1 MKRLV
6 ASAAVFGALT
16 MASANAA
23 DMPMKAP
30 PAPIVAPWN
39 WTGFYAGLN
48 IGYSWGNSDT
58 DAAFFNNTTGAL
70 LFAANSD
77 FHLNGVIGGGQIG
90 YNWQWSNFVLGVEA
104 DIQAS
109 GQKGDTTFLCPGTVC
124 NLGLTALPA
133 GSAPVGVGSFNQKLD
148 WFGTL
153 RARAGVT
160 VTPTILAYVT
170 GGLAYGHVETDGTLT
185 GFTGGGVATS
195 SAFSS
200 DKTKTGWT
208 VGGGIEGR
216 LTGNWTGKVEYLYM
230 DLGTVDT
237 TGLLTT
243 NFIPIR
249 AQFSSKITDNIVRVG
264 LNYKFN

>member
-1 MKRLV
+1 MKRFV
-6 ASAAVFGALT
+6 ASAAVLGALT
-16 MASANAA
+16 VVSANAA

-30 PAPIVAPWN
+30 PAPVVAPWT

-48 IGYSWGNSDT
+48 IGYSWGRSDT
-58 DAAFFNNTTGAL
+58 DLALFDNTTGAL
-70 LFAANSD
+70 LAAGNQD

-104 DIQAS
+104 DIQGS
-109 GQKGDTTFLCPGTVC
+109 GQKGDAAFLCPGTVC
-124 NLGLTALPA
+124 NAGLTAVA
-133 GSAPVGVGSFNQKLD
+133 AANAPVAGTFNQKLD

-153 RARAGVT
+153 RARAGVA

-195 SAFSS
+195 SAFNSG
-200 DKTKTGWT
+200 KTKAGWT
-208 VGGGIEGR
+208 VGGGVEGR
-216 LTGNWTGKVEYLYM
+216 ITGNWTAKVEYLYM

-264 LNYKFN
+264 FNYKFN

>member
-1 MKRLV
+1 V
-6 ASAAVFGALT
+6 V
-16 MASANAA
+16 
-23 DMPMKAP
+23 
-30 PAPIVAPWN
+30 
-39 WTGFYAGLN
+39 
-48 IGYSWGNSDT
+48 
-58 DAAFFNNTTGAL
+58 
-70 LFAANSD
+70 
-77 FHLNGVIGGGQIG
+77 GGGQIG
-90 YNWQWSNFVLGVEA
+90 YNWQWSNVVLGVEA

-109 GQKGDTTFLCPGTVC
+109 GQKGDAAFLCPGTVC
-124 NLGLTALPA
+124 NVGLTAIPA
-133 GSAPVGVGSFNQKLD
+133 ANAPVAGTFNQKLD

-153 RARAGVT
+153 RGRAGIT

-170 GGLAYGHVETDGTLT
+170 GGLAYGHIETDGILT
-185 GFTGGGVATS
+185 GFTAGGLATS

-216 LTGNWTGKVEYLYM
+216 ITGNWTGKVEYLYM

-264 LNYKFN
+264 VNYKFN

>member
-1 MKRLV
+1 MQYVGVSQLQFWGIQMKRLV
-6 ASAAVFGALT
+6 ASAAVFGVLT

-133 GSAPVGVGSFNQKLD
+133 ASASVGVGSFNQKLD

-160 VTPTILAYVT
+160 VTPACC
-170 GGLAYGHVETDGTLT
+170 GPD
-185 GFTGGGVATS
+185 
-195 SAFSS
+195 
-200 DKTKTGWT
+200 
-208 VGGGIEGR
+208 
-216 LTGNWTGKVEYLYM
+216 
-230 DLGTVDT
+230 
-237 TGLLTT
+237 
-243 NFIPIR
+243 
-249 AQFSSKITDNIVRVG
+249 
-264 LNYKFN
+264 